1 MASERDRLSEDI
13 HRLGDLLGQTLVE
26 QEGRALFDLV
36 EDLRALAKAHRAGD
50 ESAGDRLLRRIEGLP
65 LAESRGVVKAFASY
79 FKLVN
84 LAEERERVRVLRRR
98 EREAHAAGGPATET
112 IEAAVREL
120 SDSGVALGELQTLLD
135 RLLIQPVFTAH
146 PTEAKRR
153 TILTKLARIADVLR
167 ALDRELPTPEEERAA
182 HAALR
187 EELVS
192 LWQTQ
197 ETRAYRPDVM
207 DEVRGGLYYFE
218 TTLYDLAPEV
228 AASLERAV
236 ARHYPGA
243 SVPTRFL
250 RFGSWIGGDRDGN
263 PSVSVATTEQALRA
277 HHELALRLLRRG
289 IERLHGHLSTT
300 ERFGVDEA
308 LRRSLED
315 DALAFPDEAR
325 NTEERYRRQPYR
337 QKLRYVYRKLG
348 ATLEASGRPWRA
360 DHVLRPGTYRD
371 ADELVA
377 DLRLLQTSLR
387 AHRGERLATGRLG
400 TLVRQAEIFGFH
412 LASLDLRQTS
422 ERHASA
428 VAELLGRYGL
438 ASGYAGMGED
448 ERARLLTGEILGG
461 RPFAPHRLDFSP
473 ETCETLD
480 LFRLVRR
487 AHERMGPLA
496 VESYVVSMTRGP
508 SDLLAVLLMARDA
521 GVSDRLDIVPLF
533 ETVDDLHRAPETL
546 ERLFGNPAYAR
557 HLAARGGAQTVMLGY
572 SDSNKDGG
580 YLTAH
585 WELHLAQRAIAA
597 VCGRHGVRLTL
608 FHGRGGTVGRGGGPT
623 NRAILAQPPES
634 VGGRLRLTEQGESVT
649 NRYADPALARR
660 HLEQLVHAVLV
671 AGGRRP
677 VGTPSRGGSWER
689 AMNEL
694 SPLAE
699 RAYRGLVHERPEL
712 PRYLYAATPI
722 DEIGRLNIG
731 SRPAR
736 RSAADGLA
744 ELRAIPWVFAWTQSR
759 VALPGWYGLGSAL
772 TGWAGEDAERWAL
785 VGTMYREWAF
795 FKTLVDN
802 AQLALRGA
810 DMLIARVY
818 STLAAESDRAVVF
831 PQLEA
836 EYRKTE
842 AALCRLTGQQDLL
855 DDAPWLQR
863 SIRVRNPYID
873 PMNYV
878 QVALLRRL
886 RGSPGEAEAEEI
898 HDAVRLSVNGIA
910 AGLRNTG

>member
-1 MASERDRLSEDI
+1 
-13 HRLGDLLGQTLVE
+13 
-26 QEGRALFDLV
+26 
-36 EDLRALAKAHRAGD
+36 
-50 ESAGDRLLRRIEGLP
+50 
-65 LAESRGVVKAFASY
+65 
-79 FKLVN
+79 
-84 LAEERERVRVLRRR
+84 
-98 EREAHAAGGPATET
+98 
-112 IEAAVREL
+112 
-120 SDSGVALGELQTLLD
+120 
-135 RLLIQPVFTAH
+135 
-146 PTEAKRR
+146 
-153 TILTKLARIADVLR
+153 
-167 ALDRELPTPEEERAA
+167 
-182 HAALR
+182 
-187 EELVS
+187 
-192 LWQTQ
+192 
-197 ETRAYRPDVM
+197 
-207 DEVRGGLYYFE
+207 
-218 TTLYDLAPEV
+218 
-228 AASLERAV
+228 
-236 ARHYPGA
+236 
-243 SVPTRFL
+243 
-250 RFGSWIGGDRDGN
+250 
-263 PSVSVATTEQALRA
+263 
-277 HHELALRLLRRG
+277 
-289 IERLHGHLSTT
+289 
-300 ERFGVDEA
+300 
-308 LRRSLED
+308 
-315 DALAFPDEAR
+315 
-325 NTEERYRRQPYR
+325 
-337 QKLRYVYRKLG
+337 
-348 ATLEASGRPWRA
+348 
-360 DHVLRPGTYRD
+360 
-371 ADELVA
+371 
-377 DLRLLQTSLR
+377 
-387 AHRGERLATGRLG
+387 
-400 TLVRQAEIFGFH
+400 
-412 LASLDLRQTS
+412 
-422 ERHASA
+422 
-428 VAELLGRYGL
+428 
-438 ASGYAGMGED
+438 
-448 ERARLLTGEILGG
+448 
-461 RPFAPHRLDFSP
+461 
-473 ETCETLD
+473 
-480 LFRLVRR
+480 
-487 AHERMGPLA
+487 
-496 VESYVVSMTRGP
+496 
-508 SDLLAVLLMARDA
+508 
-521 GVSDRLDIVPLF
+521 
-533 ETVDDLHRAPETL
+533 
-546 ERLFGNPAYAR
+546 
-557 HLAARGGAQTVMLGY
+557 
-572 SDSNKDGG
+572 
-580 YLTAH
+580 
-585 WELHLAQRAIAA
+585 
-597 VCGRHGVRLTL
+597 
-608 FHGRGGTVGRGGGPT
+608 
-623 NRAILAQPPES
+623 
-634 VGGRLRLTEQGESVT
+634 VT

-699 RAYRGLVHERPEL
+699 QAYRGLVHERPEL